1 MAIQVSCGSCGSSF
15 NAPDSAA
22 GKQAKCP
29 KCGGPIKIPVPAPA
43 PTDEILDAE
52 LAPSSPYDDD
62 DFAVEP
68 PPKLPDDVDRKP
80 CPKCGEM
87 IQRNAMKCRFCG
99 EILDPLLR
107 AQSGGVGTTSNTDDA
122 DLTVADWVLC
132 ILCSGIGCILAIIYI
147 IQGKPKGTKM
157 LMISLAVQ
165 AFWVVVRVALMS
177 AQQ

>member
-1 MAIQVSCGSCGSSF
+1 MAIQVSCASCGSSF

-29 KCGGPIKIPVPAPA
+29 KCGGPIKIPIAAPA
-43 PTDEILDAE
+43 EEVLEAE
-52 LAPSSPYDDD
+52 LAPSTPYSDD

-68 PPKLPDDVDRKP
+68 PPQRPEDADRKP

-87 IQRNAMKCRFCG
+87 IQRSAMKCRFCG
-99 EILDPLLR
+99 EILDPMLR
-107 AQSGGVGTTSNTDDA
+107 AQNQGVGTSSNSADA
-122 DLTVADWVLC
+122 DLTVVDWVLC

-157 LMISLAVQ
+157 LLIALAVQ

>member
-29 KCGGPIKIPVPAPA
+29 KCGGPIKIPTPAPA
-43 PTDEILDAE
+43 EEILDAE

-68 PPKLPDDVDRKP
+68 PAKLPDDVDRKP

-107 AQSGGVGTTSNTDDA
+107 AQSRGVGTSNNTDDA
-122 DLTVADWVLC
+122 DLTVADWVIC
-132 ILCSGIGCILAIIYI
+132 ILCSGIGCILGIIYI

-157 LMISLAVQ
+157 LLISLAVNAIGAILQ
-165 AFWVVVRVALMS
+165 FALTA